1 MPGLLYEY
9 DQDED
14 ADDFVLTPDYDQLLA
29 EYAAANRARYPTT
42 PPRSSGINRSST
54 STTTCGW
61 STPSRRR
68 SGVAPMAGSPRVRTR
83 HEQCTSAPELDPQAR

>member
-29 EYAAANRARYPTT
+29 EYAKEHPDNPTPIMGDQPQFHFDYYLKLVNPKPRKARRGANGRFTKNEAK
-42 PPRSSGINRSST
+42 
-54 STTTCGW
+54 
-61 STPSRRR
+61 
-68 SGVAPMAGSPRVRTR
+68 A
-83 HEQCTSAPELDPQAR
+83 

>member
-29 EYAAANRARYPTT
+29 EYAAANPDNPTPIIGDQPEFHFENYLKMVN
-42 PPRSSGINRSST
+42 PPKK
-54 STTTCGW
+54 
-61 STPSRRR
+61 
-68 SGVAPMAGSPRVRTR
+68 RVRRGSNGRFTKT
-83 HEQCTSAPELDPQAR
+83 EEPASE